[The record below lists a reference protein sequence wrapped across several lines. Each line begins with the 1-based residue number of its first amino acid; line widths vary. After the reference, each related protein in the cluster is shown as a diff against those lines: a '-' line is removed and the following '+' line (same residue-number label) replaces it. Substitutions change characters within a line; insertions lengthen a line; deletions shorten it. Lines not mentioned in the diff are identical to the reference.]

1 MSLWHHLSRSLF
13 RRQKCIAAM
22 NARKVMMKM
31 PRIHSVM
38 SLEGQMLVI
47 LQLVCLV
54 QLDSVDACDLS

>member
-1 MSLWHHLSRSLF
+1 
-13 RRQKCIAAM
+13 M

-38 SLEGQMLVI
+38 SLEGQMLDI